1 MKAVILA
8 GGKGT
13 RLKPYTT
20 HFPKPLM
27 PIGDKPIL
35 EIVILQLEKANFK
48 NVIITTGHM
57 GEMIRAFFLNGEK
70 YGVHISYSM
79 EDKPLGTA
87 GPLNLI
93 RDQLTDT
100 FLLMNGDVLSDINFK
115 DMLDYHK
122 KNMSVATIA
131 LTKRKVNM
139 DFGVVELDA
148 HNVFSN
154 WQEKPT
160 IEYLVSTGIYMFEP
174 EALRCLPSDGFFNL
188 PDFILE
194 LHNKKNKVSGF
205 IHNGY
210 WLDIGRPDDFEQA
223 CADYEDKKINC

>member
-1 MKAVILA
+1 MNAVILA

-35 EIVILQLEKANFK
+35 EIVIRQLKNANFK

-57 GEMIRAFFLNGEK
+57 GEMIRTFFSNGKK
-70 YGVHISYSM
+70 YGVNISYSM
-79 EDKPLGTA
+79 EDEPLGTA

-93 RDQLTDT
+93 KDQLKDT
-100 FLLMNGDVLSDINFK
+100 FLLMNGDVLSDIDFGK
-115 DMLDYHK
+115 MLSYHK
-122 KNMSVATIA
+122 KNHAVATIA
-131 LTKRKVNM
+131 LTKREINM
-139 DFGVVELDA
+139 NFGVVELDE
-148 HNVFSN
+148 HNFFSN

-160 IEYLVSTGIYMFEP
+160 IVKLVSTGIYLFEP
-174 EALRCLPSDGFFNL
+174 DALMSLPWDGFLNL

-194 LHNKKNKVSGF
+194 LHKNKKKVIGYL
-205 IHNGY
+205 HDGY

-223 CADYEDKKINC
+223 CADYEDNKIKC